1 MADEEQKGADEARR
15 GDRRTTDRRK
25 TDRRAPVPPW
35 RRPAALVGYGVLG
48 TLLLITVVRAL
59 GDDDDDPSSVP
70 GGGEVVAAPSPVP
83 VTPSA
88 PTQPAAP
95 ERALTTAD
103 FERLTIQ
110 GDAARGRRV
119 VAQLYCEA
127 PTPVAVQGD
136 TVESAVAVMMDTTG
150 GPRVPAAVCK
160 WGARDDPRRG
170 DFLLLVPPELAR
182 QFSSAPVT
190 MDGFIRRRRLIAE
203 VEWIGKSRALA
214 LRTVGVFR
222 GLVPETRS

>member
-1 MADEEQKGADEARR
+1 MADAEQQGADEARR
-15 GDRRTTDRRK
+15 GDRRSNDRRK

-35 RRPAALVGYGVLG
+35 RRPMALVAYGVLG
-48 TLLLITVVRAL
+48 TLLLFAVVRAL
-59 GDDDDDPSSVP
+59 GDDEEEPP
-70 GGGEVVAAPSPVP
+70 AIAAGGEVVDAPTPVP
-83 VTPSA
+83 VVPSA
-88 PTQPAAP
+88 PMQPAAP

-110 GDAARGRRV
+110 GDAALGRRV

-136 TVESAVAVMMDTTG
+136 TIESMVAAMVDTTG
-150 GPRVPAAVCK
+150 GPRVPAAFCK

-170 DFLLLVPPELAR
+170 DFLLLVPPEMAG
-182 QFSSAPVT
+182 QFASAPVT
-190 MDGFIRRRRLIAE
+190 MDGYIRRRRLIAE

-222 GLVPETRS
+222 GLVPEAQS